1 MITIKFTQEEIDQLY
16 EALENIPRE
25 IYSECDTPDDLD
37 KELLSGI
44 DKLKDEANYFK
55 EWEIINES

>member
-1 MITIKFTQEEIDQLY
+1 MITIKFTQEEIDQVY

-44 DKLKDEANYFK
+44 DKLKNKARSLK
-55 EWEIINES
+55 EYDNE